1 MPLIDST
8 SSLWYS
14 TVKSEKEPD
23 IGLQWLQLQKVRSII
38 HPSESKKMCILL
50 LVSIG
55 PLFPF
60 GGIAACV
67 DYPFSS
73 SSLPFGCL
81 GRPEGFA
88 SRRRVIDHIAWV
100 LEVADRIIRAEP
112 GSLSIMYSAA
122 PSKFL
127 LLVLF
132 RSMKETL
139 LVGSAQIRFPIS
151 LGSVLRRV
159 LQYCLDW
166 QSLFCIF
173 NLQRYP

>member
-1 MPLIDST
+1 
-8 SSLWYS
+8 
-14 TVKSEKEPD
+14 
-23 IGLQWLQLQKVRSII
+23 
-38 HPSESKKMCILL
+38 MCILL

-60 GGIAACV
+60 GGIAACLN
-67 DYPFSS
+67 YPYSS

-122 PSKFL
+122 PSKL
-127 LLVLF
+127 ILLVLF

-139 LVGSAQIRFPIS
+139 LVGSARIRFPIS

-166 QSLFCIF
+166 QSLFCIL

>member
-1 MPLIDST
+1 
-8 SSLWYS
+8 
-14 TVKSEKEPD
+14 
-23 IGLQWLQLQKVRSII
+23 
-38 HPSESKKMCILL
+38 MCILL

-67 DYPFSS
+67 AYPYSS

-81 GRPEGFA
+81 GRPEGGRR

-112 GSLSIMYSAA
+112 GSLSLMYSAA
-122 PSKFL
+122 PSKCL

-132 RSMKETL
+132 RSMKDTL
-139 LVGSAQIRFPIS
+139 LA
-151 LGSVLRRV
+151 L
-159 LQYCLDW
+159 LD
-166 QSLFCIF
+166 SIGARGFVFLFHWD
-173 NLQRYP
+173 RS

>member
-88 SRRRVIDHIAWV
+88 SRRRAIDHIAWV
-100 LEVADRIIRAEP
+100 L
-112 GSLSIMYSAA
+112 SLIH
-122 PSKFL
+122 
-127 LLVLF
+127 
-132 RSMKETL
+132 
-139 LVGSAQIRFPIS
+139 I
-151 LGSVLRRV
+151 
-159 LQYCLDW
+159 
-166 QSLFCIF
+166 
-173 NLQRYP
+173 